1 MPTKKGFPVYNVGM
15 SDENDHHLTY
25 IHLGIMA
32 SILLNSKA
40 VDFVVTGCGTGQGA
54 LMSLN
59 IHPGVVCGYCIDPAD
74 AFLFA
79 QINNGNALSLP
90 FAKGFGWGAE
100 LNVRF
105 IFEKA
110 FTGRNG
116 EGYPPER
123 KEPQVRNAGILNQ
136 VKAAVVKRTTS
147 IPLRAIDPQLVKT
160 AVSAHASS
168 SASSKTA
175 RIKQS
180 KTLFARSS
188 LNRHQGQRRWHFR
201 RYFSS
206 ISSSPTRCCR
216 PFWPD
221 AGCRSSYQTDQGD
234 KHKRQAEALI
244 PGSSVK
250 MQPVADLLAQAN
262 ANRPE
267 RDPQPYRQLRRGTE
281 QRISIT
287 HLRGGDIGEGQ
298 RAYTGKLD

>member
-1 MPTKKGFPVYNVGM
+1 M

-32 SILLNSKA
+32 SILLNAKA

-123 KEPQVRNAGILNQ
+123 KEPQVRNAGILNRESGGGER
-136 VKAAVVKRTTS
+136 KLSGYSARYRS
-147 IPLRAIDPQLVKT
+147 ELVKT
-160 AVSAHASS
+160 AVSGYVSS
-168 SASSKTA
+168 SVSLTIAVIKRSKRSFATFSVNVSCQPDNAAFIRLTA
-175 RIKQS
+175 
-180 KTLFARSS
+180 FALLPFLLLNGYYGGLSIRS
-188 LNRHQGQRRWHFR
+188 
-201 RYFSS
+201 
-206 ISSSPTRCCR
+206 
-216 PFWPD
+216 
-221 AGCRSSYQTDQGD
+221 
-234 KHKRQAEALI
+234 
-244 PGSSVK
+244 
-250 MQPVADLLAQAN
+250 LLCPN
-262 ANRPE
+262 
-267 RDPQPYRQLRRGTE
+267 
-281 QRISIT
+281 
-287 HLRGGDIGEGQ
+287 H
-298 RAYTGKLD
+298 

>member
-1 MPTKKGFPVYNVGM
+1 MKIALMMENSQANKNAIILKELNAVADEKGFPVYNVGM

-32 SILLNSKA
+32 SILL
-40 VDFVVTGCGTGQGA
+40 
-54 LMSLN
+54 SLN

-136 VKAAVVKRTTS
+136 VKAAVVKENYLDT
-147 IPLRAIDPQLVKT
+147 LRAIDPQLVKT
-160 AVSAHASS
+160 AVSGP
-168 SASSKTA
+168 
-175 RIKQS
+175 RFQQC
-180 KTLFARSS
+180 FFE
-188 LNRHQGQRRWHFR
+188 NCQ
-201 RYFSS
+201 
-206 ISSSPTRCCR
+206 
-216 PFWPD
+216 
-221 AGCRSSYQTDQGD
+221 D
-234 KHKRQAEALI
+234 KAIEDFVRQI
-244 PGSSVK
+244 
-250 MQPVADLLAQAN
+250 VA
-262 ANRPE
+262 
-267 RDPQPYRQLRRGTE
+267 
-281 QRISIT
+281 
-287 HLRGGDIGEGQ
+287 
-298 RAYTGKLD
+298 